1 MVKPNR
7 DEARSPSFKVH
18 AFIRLNRRDFR
29 WMFQLRMGPLIL
41 QTDPIQR
48 WGWLIAPVI

>member
-1 MVKPNR
+1 MMLKPDR
-7 DEARSPSFKVH
+7 DEARSPLLKVH

-29 WMFQLRMGPLIL
+29 RMFQLRMRPLIL

-48 WGWLIAPVI
+48 WGG